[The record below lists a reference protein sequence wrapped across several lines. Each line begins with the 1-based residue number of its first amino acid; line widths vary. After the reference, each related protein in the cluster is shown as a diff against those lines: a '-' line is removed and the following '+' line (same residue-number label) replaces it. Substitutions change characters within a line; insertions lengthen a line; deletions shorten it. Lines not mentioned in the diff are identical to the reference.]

1 MFALLTSEVY
11 NFLLMSEPNIERKP
25 FGRGN
30 ISMGV
35 DTITK
40 VSDNGTRS
48 EFDKHEPVRIV
59 IDDRA
64 PSIKQKT
71 LPVTPVSIPVST
83 PLSTRSVKDNWDK
96 ITAVAPI
103 ISGMLIF
110 LMGGCF
116 TYAFNQQQLRLQEIQ
131 TIEKFIPHLMG
142 NEQSKKAAILAMS
155 QLTNPELAGKFAGI
169 FASTGT
175 VSALQSMVENGNAHE
190 KNIATKAL
198 SDALESLAAREN
210 RLTAIQTEYQQ
221 ALQTKTAEPA
231 GDHDYMRNLSQLGEV
246 YKLRGQSA
254 LAEPLLKKS
263 LVAREKLYGND
274 NPQVADALRS
284 LAELYQMNGN
294 TTEAANCLKRA
305 HSIESKFAPLAK
317 SESEAAQTTAPHPGF
332 AHESSSH
339 PMFTHEPA
347 STSESEKNKSENL
360 EKQSTSNNAAEAKNS
375 SEDKK
380 IRYVEPVEEQKTKT
394 D

>member
-11 NFLLMSEPNIERKP
+11 NFLVMSEPNIERKP
-25 FGRGN
+25 FDRGN

-48 EFDKHEPVRIV
+48 EFDKHKPATIV

-71 LPVTPVSIPVST
+71 LPVTPVSAPISPR
-83 PLSTRSVKDNWDK
+83 PVKDNWDK

-116 TYAFNQQQLRLQEIQ
+116 TFAFNQQQLRLQEIQ

-155 QLTNPELAGKFAGI
+155 QLTNPELAGKFASI

-221 ALQTKTAEPA
+221 ALQVKATEPA
-231 GDHDYMRNLSQLGEV
+231 GDQDYMRNLSQLGEV
-246 YKLRGQSA
+246 YKLRGQAA

-263 LVAREKLYGND
+263 LIAREKLYGND

-294 TTEAANCLKRA
+294 SAEAANCLKRA
-305 HSIESKFAPLAK
+305 HAIESKFAPLTK
-317 SESEAAQTTAPHPGF
+317 SESEAAPTAAPHPGSTHEPV
-332 AHESSSH
+332 AH
-339 PMFTHEPA
+339 PVFTHEPA
-347 STSESEKNKSENL
+347 STSESERSKTENL
-360 EKQSTSNNAAEAKNS
+360 EKLSTSSNSAEAKGS
-375 SEDKK
+375 AEEKK
-380 IRYVEPVEEQKTKT
+380 TRYVEPVEEQKPKT